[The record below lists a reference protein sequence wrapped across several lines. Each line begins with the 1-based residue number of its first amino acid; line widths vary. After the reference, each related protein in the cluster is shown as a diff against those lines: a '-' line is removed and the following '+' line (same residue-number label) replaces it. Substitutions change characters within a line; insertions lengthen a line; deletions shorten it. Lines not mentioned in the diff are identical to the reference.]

1 MTRFEILYLLITV
14 VFGFL
19 ATHMVLCWAAL
30 LQKRHLV
37 KFYWVH
43 VAWSALVLIVAM
55 QFWWGIWR
63 LHTLDDWSFFSA
75 LAIFLELVLLVL
87 AASVITPSRYNTEP
101 INLQDFFYENS
112 TVFFTIFAL
121 LMIVLGTV
129 NLFIGDRP
137 LLSTENVIRAIAISV
152 AMVGA
157 TTRSEKVHS
166 VLIISGATLLVVFV
180 LLQVV
185 R

>member
-19 ATHMVLCWAAL
+19 ATDMVLCWAAL
-30 LQKRHLV
+30 LRKRYLV

-43 VAWSALVLIVAM
+43 VAWSVLILIIAM

-75 LAIFLELVLLVL
+75 MAIFLELVLLVL
-87 AASVITPSRYNTEP
+87 AAAVITPSRYNTEP
-101 INLQDFFYENS
+101 IDLQDFFYENS
-112 TVFFTIFAL
+112 PVFFTICAV
-121 LMIVLGTV
+121 LMIVLATV
-129 NLFIGDRP
+129 NLFIGDRA
-137 LLSTENVIRAIAISV
+137 LLSMENAIRAIAISV
-152 AMVGA
+152 AMLGA
-157 TTRSEKVHS
+157 MTRSEKVHS
-166 VLIISGATLLVVFV
+166 VLIISGATLLFVFV
-180 LLQVV
+180 LIQVV